1 MSKKEKQRGINSK
14 KSMNNTH
21 SASIPINI
29 LLQAQAKAEEIKML
43 LASYITVL
51 MPDQRRTLAKTLAF
65 VEKAHELAI
74 TNPVFVPPFLNMA
87 EFTID
92 FSDAHN
98 IEPVLVVLEQLR
110 SGVDD
115 TQMLAGSEAYQAA
128 LVFYNSVKEA
138 ATKNVPGAKAVY
150 DALSVRF
157 PHKKCR
163 GDDDSAEE

>member
-1 MSKKEKQRGINSK
+1 M
-14 KSMNNTH
+14 
-21 SASIPINI
+21 
-29 LLQAQAKAEEIKML
+29 QAQAKAEEIKML
-43 LASYITVL
+43 LAPYITVL
-51 MPDQRRTLAKTLAF
+51 TPEQRRTLAKMGDKTLAF
-65 VEKAHELAI
+65 VEKAHELAL

-98 IEPVLVVLEQLR
+98 IEPVLVLLEQLR

-138 ATKNVPGAKAVY
+138 ASKNVPGAKAVY
-150 DALSVRF
+150 DALRVRF
-157 PHKKCR
+157 PHKKRR
-163 GDDDSAEE
+163 GEEGSPEE